1 MKETKETEV
10 VEETTSQAFGTMIDY
25 VYDKDS
31 RWEGKNVMELF
42 EIANAADY
50 YDVSGMME
58 KVTEVVAKV
67 PINLAT
73 VVYLASIAE
82 LFSTMFNDV
91 SQILLDKCASFLS
104 QTLLTHVLDFSGLF
118 SPGLF
123 SPQHA
128 STALRLHNMME
139 MPMPC
144 TNCKQFL
151 CQDTLPVP
159 QDVHP
164 GCIVSHPESS
174 NPFIQWKVTSSDE
187 EGNVSLSVCCWSRDE
202 EKENIAVSGMTYCC
216 TVKLIVVGPDILD
229 NRQAGQV
236 HTVKW
241 TDKLGKFMKSYSEMV
256 GVSDTS
262 LRFVYLGQRIYAHET
277 PSALEMEKGDYIDV
291 SAKPKKVA
299 K

>member
-1 MKETKETEV
+1 MHSIKKSKLASLLGSSSLIPTDVTFEVRDEDDTVHVFKAHKHYLALVSDIFEAKFFGPMKETKETEV
-10 VEETTSQAFGTMIDY
+10 VEVTTSQAFGTMIDY

-164 GCIVSHPESS
+164 GCIVSHPEA
-174 NPFIQWKVTSSDE
+174 NVFFQWKVTGSNE
-187 EGNVSLSVCCWSRDE
+187 EGNVSLSASFRSSQM
-202 EKENIAVSGMTYCC
+202 EKENIAVSEGMTYCC
-216 TVKLIVVGPDILD
+216 
-229 NRQAGQV
+229 R
-236 HTVKW
+236 
-241 TDKLGKFMKSYSEMV
+241 S
-256 GVSDTS
+256 
-262 LRFVYLGQRIYAHET
+262 
-277 PSALEMEKGDYIDV
+277 
-291 SAKPKKVA
+291 
-299 K
+299 